1 MNRNLR
7 IGATLLGVLV
17 ALGVG
22 SSLLDKRATVTAATV
37 VAPKF
42 EVEPMWPKPLPNHWV
57 MGNVI
62 GVSVDAKDHIW
73 IIHRQGS
80 LEAMELYGTAN
91 APTGATKRH
100 GGVVESECC
109 IPAPPVLEFDEE
121 GNLLNHWG
129 GSDGDGYVWPDSN
142 HGITVDY
149 KGNVWIGGN
158 GRGTAPGAPGRGRG
172 RGAAPTAQG
181 PGGTAD

>member
-22 SSLLDKRATVTAATV
+22 SSLLDKRATVTAATA

-62 GVSVDAKDHIW
+62 GVSVDSKDHIW

-80 LEAMELYGTAN
+80 LEAMELYGVAN
-91 APTGATKRH
+91 PPGAKRQR
-100 GGVVESECC
+100 GKVESECC
-109 IPAPPVLEFDEE
+109 EPAPPVL
-121 GNLLNHWG
+121 
-129 GSDGDGYVWPDSN
+129 
-142 HGITVDY
+142 
-149 KGNVWIGGN
+149 
-158 GRGTAPGAPGRGRG
+158 
-172 RGAAPTAQG
+172 
-181 PGGTAD
+181 